1 MNKQRQAVY
10 GMRRSLLEGQDQK
23 ERVMDMVQGIIGS
36 FIDMRCPENEHPDTW
51 ELTTL
56 KTDLLT
62 QFGVKVE
69 PSELVGMTRNQIE
82 DHINDRVKQNY
93 QNKEDLVGAE
103 VMRGTERMVML
114 SVIDEQWKDHLL
126 SMDHLKEGINLRG
139 YGQKDPLVE
148 YKKESY
154 ILFQDLMDRIEDETI
169 RYLFFV
175 RFHSDNRPDLPFDTD
190 DDMDN
195 VDEDELDA
203 AGVAAAAAAERER
216 KAEEEK
222 LAAQRTLLDMTRK
235 IEKKKDK
242 QMADL
247 QLVGGDG
254 SAASAIKTVVKG
266 KKVGRNE
273 PCPCGS
279 GKKYKQ
285 CHGA

>member
-1 MNKQRQAVY
+1 MDRQQA
-10 GMRRSLLEGQDQK
+10 
-23 ERVMDMVQGIIGS
+23 
-36 FIDMRCPENEHPDTW
+36 
-51 ELTTL
+51 
-56 KTDLLT
+56 
-62 QFGVKVE
+62 
-69 PSELVGMTRNQIE
+69 E
-82 DHINDRVKQNY
+82 DYLNDRVKKNY
-93 QNKEDLVGAE
+93 QDKEDTVGPE
-103 VMRGTERMVML
+103 VMRETERMVML

-154 ILFQDLMDRIEDETI
+154 VLFQELMDRIEDETV

-175 RFHSDNRPDLPFDTD
+175 RFQQNRPDLPFDTE
-190 DDMDN
+190 DDMSNGED
-195 VDEDELDA
+195 DEDEA
-203 AGVAAAAAAERER
+203 RERAEWEAAEKAR
-216 KAEEEK
+216 KAEAEK
-222 LAAQRTLLDMTRK
+222 AAAQRMLTDMTRK

-247 QLVGGDG
+247 QFVGGDG
-254 SAASAIKTVVKG
+254 TASATKTVVKG

>member
-1 MNKQRQAVY
+1 
-10 GMRRSLLEGQDQK
+10 MRE
-23 ERVMDMVQGIIGS
+23 
-36 FIDMRCPENEHPDTW
+36 
-51 ELTTL
+51 
-56 KTDLLT
+56 
-62 QFGVKVE
+62 
-69 PSELVGMTRNQIE
+69 
-82 DHINDRVKQNY
+82 
-93 QNKEDLVGAE
+93 
-103 VMRGTERMVML
+103 TERMVML
-114 SVIDEQWKDHLL
+114 NVIDDQWKDHLL

-154 ILFQDLMDRIEDETI
+154 ILFQDMMDRIEDETV

-175 RFHSDNRPDLPFDTD
+175 RFEQNRPDLPFDTEDDMSNAD
-190 DDMDN
+190 DD
-195 VDEDELDA
+195 DEDDIAERR
-203 AGVAAAAAAERER
+203 GCEAAERAR

-222 LAAQRTLLDMTRK
+222 AAAQRLLSDMTRK

-242 QMADL
+242 AD
-247 QLVGGDG
+247 GG
-254 SAASAIKTVVKG
+254 SAICGRRWNRQATKTVVKG